1 MERGYGILYETIK
14 KIVEVEPM
22 PTLLEKWTADAV
34 AKRETE
40 TGRDYILTVLQARFN
55 TVPEEIEDAICR
67 MIDPIALKSWAADAA
82 TCKTIG
88 EFAESL
94 RQ

>member
-1 MERGYGILYETIK
+1 
-14 KIVEVEPM
+14 M
-22 PTLLEKWTADAV
+22 PTMLEKWTADA
-34 AKRETE
+34 ETR
-40 TGRDYILTVLQARFN
+40 TGRDCVLTVLQARFN
-55 TVPEEIEDAICR
+55 TVPEEVEDAIRR
-67 MIDPIALKSWAADAA
+67 MIDPMALKSWVADAA